1 MSIIED
7 VPSASESGID
17 NKISSTLSVI
27 IVLGC
32 PPFKKPAR
40 DYSLTHRGLVPASHY
55 FREEVSLLYQVDSH
69 PLFCNVNIFMFFRS
83 HLLRFS
89 LKFITTIELS

>member
-55 FREEVSLLYQVDSH
+55 FREEVSPLYEVDSH
-69 PLFCNVNIFMFFRS
+69 PLFCNMNI
-83 HLLRFS
+83 
-89 LKFITTIELS
+89 LKFFTAIYYAFL